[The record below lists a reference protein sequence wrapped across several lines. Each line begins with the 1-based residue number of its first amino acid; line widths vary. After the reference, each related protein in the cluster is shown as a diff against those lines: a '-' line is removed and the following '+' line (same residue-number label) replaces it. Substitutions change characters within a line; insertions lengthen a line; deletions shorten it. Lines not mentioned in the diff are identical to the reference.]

1 MTDNPLIEIIE
12 HKEKLRRA
20 LEELLSPQE
29 RREAL
34 RDHHARRRPRPCGMT
49 IHTGIG
55 CTLRCT
61 YCYIEDMGFK
71 WNVTL
76 YPLTGIQLVYA
87 LVSNPYFV
95 PGENGTLIAIGSVTE
110 PFLPQTKEKAFEYI
124 EAISKHLGNPIQF
137 STKMALTL
145 EDARRLKQSE
155 PGISPLVTI
164 ITIKHHRK
172 LEPYAP
178 PPSMRFETIK
188 NLAQAGLKPI
198 LFLRPIIP
206 GVTEHEY
213 TELLERARRSGAIGV
228 VAGSLRVTPLI
239 LSRLR
244 NAGIPVDEIMR
255 RLPRMPRK
263 HEQVTLHTGDVKRR
277 ILDYAIKI
285 GLLPFPEACMANI
298 YTHEAVCWKMKYLNP
313 RLFSAQLSEPDENI
327 IVEAAKHLGLRV
339 NNVKRHGFN
348 LMISLEGRREDK
360 VFFLELVKCYY
371 KICPRITK

>member
-12 HKEKLRRA
+12 HKEKLRRE
-20 LEELLSPQE
+20 LGKLLSPQE
-29 RREAL
+29 RREIL

-76 YPLTGIQLVYA
+76 YPLTGTQLVYA
-87 LVSNPYFV
+87 LVSNHYFV
-95 PGENGTLIAIGSVTE
+95 PGKNGTLIAIGSVTE

-124 EAISKHLGNPIQF
+124 EAISEYLGNPIQF
-137 STKMALTL
+137 STKMALTS
-145 EDARRLKQSE
+145 EDAKRLKQSD

-164 ITIKHHRK
+164 ITIKYHKK

-178 PPSMRFETIK
+178 SPSMRFEAIK
-188 NLAQAGLKPI
+188 NLAQAGLKPV

-239 LSRLR
+239 LFRLKSI
-244 NAGIPVDEIMR
+244 GIQVDEIKK
-255 RLPRMPRK
+255 RLPRIPRK
-263 HEQVTLHTGDVKRR
+263 HEQVALYAEDIKRK
-277 ILDYAIKI
+277 ILDYAVKI

-298 YTHEAVCWKMKYLNP
+298 YTHEAICWKMKYLNP
-313 RLFSAQLSEPDENI
+313 RLSSARLLEPDENI
-327 IVEAAKHLGLRV
+327 IVEAAKHLGLRA
-339 NNVKRHGFN
+339 NKVKRHGFN

-371 KICPRITK
+371 KICPRIVK